1 MNPRWLVDLG
11 KLAFVIVILL
21 LLYKAARGQDFPNC
35 TEFGFQISGAC
46 CCTNNCCSEADEG
59 EFRHIGGDIYQS
71 TVTGQTLKRT
81 GWSPDGRFVKCA
93 CDLVGGQW
101 TKHPKANVRCVFP
114 PLPSS

>member
-1 MNPRWLVDLG
+1 MT
-11 KLAFVIVILL
+11 
-21 LLYKAARGQDFPNC
+21 ARGLIAASLLFAVFMTAMAAAQQFPNC

-46 CCTNNCCSEADEG
+46 CCTNNCCTEAREG
-59 EFRHIGGDIYQS
+59 EFQHIGDDIYRS

-101 TKHPKANVRCVFP
+101 TKRPNANVRCIFP
-114 PLPSS
+114 PMPSS